1 MTPRTRNR
9 LLFLLCAT
17 LALSACVSTVSDK
30 RASFGSNG
38 RSGTES
44 AAPALAFAPLD
55 GPPQPV
61 ADQLAQAF
69 ATAAVSR
76 GLTLAPYR
84 QRRSAFVVKGFI
96 TVLPGKNG
104 TTAVYV
110 WDILNPDL
118 QRLYRISGQSTD
130 KRQADDPWAALGPET
145 LQSIA
150 DNTADKLTSW
160 LATR

>member
-1 MTPRTRNR
+1 MKCRCLN
-9 LLFLLCAT
+9 LLLILLSAI
-17 LALSACVSTVSDK
+17 ALSACETT
-30 RASFGSNG
+30 GSNV
-38 RSGTES
+38 GTGLGD
-44 AAPALAFAPLD
+44 AKGTLAFAPLN

-84 QRRSAFVVKGFI
+84 QRRSAYVVKGFI
-96 TVLPGKNG
+96 SVVPGKNG

-110 WDILNPDL
+110 WDVLSPDL
-118 QRLYRISGQSTD
+118 TRLHRISGQSTD
-130 KRQADDPWAALGPET
+130 QQRMDDPWSALSPDT

-150 DNTADKLTSW
+150 DDTADR
-160 LATR
+160 LAIWVASR